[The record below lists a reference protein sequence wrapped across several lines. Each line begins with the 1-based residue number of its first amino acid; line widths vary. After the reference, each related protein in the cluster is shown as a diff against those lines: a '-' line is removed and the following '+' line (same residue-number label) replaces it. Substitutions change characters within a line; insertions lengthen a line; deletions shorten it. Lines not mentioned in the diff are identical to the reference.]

1 MFPSGTREPSALL
14 ALDKSPSD
22 FANTR
27 AWKLSTSAANSA
39 RKLPE
44 QPSGGW
50 PLLAQHILPARVH
63 MAEPQAEGLRTA
75 QKICGR
81 TLEAQSHLQAPVL
94 EAARDCSGI
103 SAPAVD
109 ARFCFVQK
117 HTRTQ

>member
-75 QKICGR
+75 QKICGSPWR
-81 TLEAQSHLQAPVL
+81 PRATCKPQSW
-94 EAARDCSGI
+94 RRRGT
-103 SAPAVD
+103 AV
-109 ARFCFVQK
+109 VSQLPL
-117 HTRTQ
+117 